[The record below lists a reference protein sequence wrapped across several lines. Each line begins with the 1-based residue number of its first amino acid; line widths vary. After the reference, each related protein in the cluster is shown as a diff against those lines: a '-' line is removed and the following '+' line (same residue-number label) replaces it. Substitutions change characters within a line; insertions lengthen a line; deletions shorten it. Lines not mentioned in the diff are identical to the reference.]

1 MPESSRICASCLS
14 GLATLAIAACASNAS
29 YDPEPK
35 FSQFQP
41 APEPVEL
48 TGSRLTQY
56 GSQDALTRNALS
68 PTSVI
73 TKEYIDRYGESNLGR
88 LLCRHF
94 PNMVSTPQKK
104 RGGIINPPC

>member
-1 MPESSRICASCLS
+1 M
-14 GLATLAIAACASNAS
+14 

-35 FSQFQP
+35 FSQFQA

-56 GSQDALTRNALS
+56 GSQEELTRNALS

-94 PNMVSTPQKK
+94 PNMVSSSQK
-104 RGGIINPPC
+104 RGRGIINPPC